1 MFRDDP
7 SVRAPWPPQT
17 GRQSDRRRLPTH
29 VGTKPQQSSTT
40 RRKLKDFENAALCNG
55 RISRCNAS
63 VAQGIEH
70 RSPKAG
76 VGRSNRPGGTIKPRR
91 PEACFRPVFVSNSP
105 PEDTFLRLCHEAH
118 QNMFSKDYVILHK
131 GSKWR
136 ISQGFCRLPSFSR
149 EPECGIAAKI

>member
-1 MFRDDP
+1 MLRVHP
-7 SVRAPWPPQT
+7 VVRVRPPLLT
-17 GRQSDRRRLPTH
+17 GEQSDRQRPQARS
-29 VGTKPQQSSTT
+29 GARPQQSSTL
-40 RRKLKDFENAALCNG
+40 RRKLKDFENAALYNG
-55 RISRCNAS
+55 RINCCSAS

-76 VGRSNRPGGTIKPRR
+76 VGRSNRPGGTIKHRR